1 MGLLISLSWASLTLN
16 SMMCS
21 SRPSTHID
29 IHLKEHTY
37 MEGCSW
43 ILQHI
48 HKNDKKQKRCFC
60 HWQDSFFFF
69 GSYHYDCLVKQRVNS
84 EGFPSERWE
93 ILVSFCRQMKCEPV
107 WRAHNHIYTHFHNAS
122 ATPRTVAKLWGQ
134 IVTEDQRERER
145 KDSALWRSKTPEK
158 QSSRAL
164 LNGQKA
170 FNC

>member
-21 SRPSTHID
+21 TRPSTRIWRAAV
-29 IHLKEHTY
+29 EF
-37 MEGCSW
+37 CS
-43 ILQHI
+43 IFI
-48 HKNDKKQKRCFC
+48 KMTKNKNGVFATDRTV
-60 HWQDSFFFF
+60 FFFF